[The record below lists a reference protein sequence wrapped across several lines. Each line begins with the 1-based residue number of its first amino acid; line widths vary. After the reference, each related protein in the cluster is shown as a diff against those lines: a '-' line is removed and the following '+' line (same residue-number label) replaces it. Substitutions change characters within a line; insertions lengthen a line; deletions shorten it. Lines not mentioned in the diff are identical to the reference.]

1 MKPLEPGDARRAG
14 QYRLVAELGEGGMGR
29 VLLGVAPDG
38 RLVALKQV
46 HPEFAH
52 NARFRTRFKQE
63 VQASQRVS
71 GAFTAAVMDADADAE
86 TPWLA
91 SVFVTG
97 PSLKEAVEATGPL
110 PVESVRRLAV
120 GLATALIE
128 IHRVGLIHRDL
139 KPGNVL
145 LTGDGPRVID
155 FGIARATEGG
165 SDLTGTGGIVGS
177 PAFMS
182 PEQAESRPLTP
193 ASDVFSLGGLLVM
206 AATGR
211 GPFAGSTTA
220 QMLYNVVHA
229 VPDLTGLPPEI
240 RTLVE
245 PCLAKDPA
253 RRPSPQRILDF
264 LGSVAPGTRP
274 WPEAVHRLIGTQE
287 AAVRTALSWPVP
299 EPVPVPAPQR
309 RRRWFPVVT
318 VLSTVAALAAGSL
331 LAVTLTAKDPDPP
344 TAGANL
350 DPTSLE
356 TLRRTDPCKVL
367 DDVTVPDLGKLG
379 AVPDTG
385 YLERCEY
392 RTRSGE
398 KVSIKLGEQIYLEG
412 GRPTEDLDGR
422 PVLFTEISGGT
433 CDASVQVPAQPE
445 LGVTALAET
454 CGLAKATLA
463 KVLER
468 VRGGAP
474 YDLAPGTVVAL
485 DPCTALDKTAVAQA
499 IGPVREVKLTR
510 LRECEWTA
518 TTSLRL
524 TFEKGYPDVPDDGSP
539 VDLGGVTGTRH
550 QTGESCAVTWN
561 HRRLDEKRSEHV
573 RIFATKTGDGA
584 CDAAVAFG
592 KALAS
597 KLPRA

>member
-1 MKPLEPGDARRAG
+1 MKPLEPGEARHAG
-14 QYRLVAELGEGGMGR
+14 KYRLVAELGEGGMGR

-46 HPEFAH
+46 HAEFARDPRFR
-52 NARFRTRFKQE
+52 ARFRQE

-71 GAFTAAVMDADADAE
+71 GAFTAAVMDADPDAE

-110 PVESVRRLAV
+110 PAEAVRRLAA

-128 IHRVGLIHRDL
+128 IHRTGLIHRDL

-165 SDLTGTGGIVGS
+165 AELTGTGGIVGS

-182 PEQAESRPLTP
+182 PEQAESRPLNP

-206 AATGR
+206 AATGH

-220 QMLYNVVHA
+220 QLLYNVVHA
-229 VPDLTGLPPEI
+229 VPDLTGLPPEL
-240 RTLVE
+240 RALVE

-253 RRPSPQRILDF
+253 RRPAPQRILDF
-264 LGSVAPGTRP
+264 LGPVAPGTRP
-274 WPEAVHRLIGTQE
+274 WPEAVHRLIETQDT
-287 AAVRTALSWPVP
+287 AVRTALAWPVA
-299 EPVPVPAPQR
+299 EPVPVLAAPR
-309 RRRWFPVVT
+309 RRRWVPVVA
-318 VLSTVAALAAGSL
+318 VLSAVAALAAGSL
-331 LAVTLTAKDPDPP
+331 IALKVAGAGADAASP
-344 TAGANL
+344 GANL

-367 DDVTVPDLGKLG
+367 ADVSVPDAGKLRADG
-379 AVPDTG
+379 DSL
-385 YLERCEY
+385 YFDRCGY
-392 RTRSGE
+392 RTRSGA
-398 KVSIKLGEQIYLEG
+398 KISVKLGDRIYVEG

-422 PVLFTEISGGT
+422 PVLFTEISGST
-433 CDASVQVPAQPE
+433 CDASVQVPDRPE
-445 LGVTALAET
+445 LGVTALAKT
-454 CGLAKATLA
+454 CGLAKATLG

-468 VRGGAP
+468 VRGGAAYALP
-474 YDLAPGTVVAL
+474 PGTLLAV
-485 DPCTALDKTAVAQA
+485 DPCAVLDKTAAARVL
-499 IGPVREVKLTR
+499 GPVRQVALTG
-510 LRECEWTA
+510 LRQCEWTA
-518 TTSLRL
+518 ATSLKL
-524 TFEKGYPDVPDDGSP
+524 TFEKLTVVPETGTP
-539 VDLGGVTGTRH
+539 ADLGGVTGTRREA
-550 QTGESCAVTWN
+550 GDSCTLTWN
-561 HRRLDEKRSEHV
+561 HRLFDATQAEHV
-573 RIFATKTGDGA
+573 RILATKAGGGA

-592 KALAS
+592 TALAG
-597 KLPRA
+597 KLPKP

>member
-1 MKPLEPGDARRAG
+1 VKPLEAGDARHAG
-14 QYRLVAELGEGGMGR
+14 KYRLVAALGEGGMGR

-38 RLVALKQV
+38 RLVALKQI
-46 HPEFAH
+46 HPELAH
-52 NARFRTRFKQE
+52 NARFRTRFRQE

-71 GAFTAAVMDADADAE
+71 GAFTAAVMDADPDAE

-110 PVESVRRLAV
+110 PVDAVRRLAV

-165 SDLTGTGGIVGS
+165 PDLTGTGGIVGS

-206 AATGR
+206 AATGH
-211 GPFAGSTTA
+211 GPFTGSTTA

-229 VPDLTGLPPEI
+229 VPDLTGVPPEI
-240 RTLVE
+240 RALVE

-253 RRPSPQRILDF
+253 RRPAPQRILDF
-264 LGSVAPGTRP
+264 LGPVAPGTRP
-274 WPEAVHRLIGTQE
+274 WPDAVHRLIE
-287 AAVRTALSWPVP
+287 AQDTAVRTALAWPVAEP
-299 EPVPVPAPQR
+299 EPAPPR
-309 RRRWFPVVT
+309 RRRWVPVVA
-318 VLSTVAALAAGSL
+318 VLSAVAALAAGSL
-331 LAVTLTAKDPDPP
+331 IALKVAGAGADAASP
-344 TAGANL
+344 GANL

-367 DDVTVPDLGKLG
+367 DDVSVPDAGKLHVDRG
-379 AVPDTG
+379 SLYFD
-385 YLERCEY
+385 RCDY
-392 RTRSGE
+392 RTRPGAKIS
-398 KVSIKLGEQIYLEG
+398 VKLGDRIYVEG
-412 GRPTEDLDGR
+412 GRPAEDLDGR
-422 PVLFTEISGGT
+422 PVLFTEISGST
-433 CDASVQVPAQPE
+433 CDASVQLPAQPE

-454 CGLAKATLA
+454 CGLAKATLG

-468 VRGGAP
+468 VRGGAA
-474 YDLAPGTVVAL
+474 YDLPAGTLLAV
-485 DPCTALDKTAVAQA
+485 DPCAVLDKTAAA
-499 IGPVREVKLTR
+499 RLLGPVRQVGLTG

-518 TTSLRL
+518 ATSLKL
-524 TFEKGYPDVPDDGSP
+524 TFEKLTVVPETGTP
-539 VDLGGVTGTRH
+539 ADLGGVTGTRRE
-550 QTGESCAVTWN
+550 TGDSCTLTWN
-561 HRRLDEKRSEHV
+561 HRQFDATQAEHV
-573 RIFATKTGDGA
+573 RIFATKTGGGA

-592 KALAS
+592 RALAG
-597 KLPRA
+597 KLPKP

>member
-1 MKPLEPGDARRAG
+1 VKPLEPGDARQAG
-14 QYRLVAELGEGGMGR
+14 KYRLVAALGEGGMGR

-52 NARFRTRFKQE
+52 NARFRSRFKQE

-211 GPFAGSTTA
+211 GPFTGSTTA

-240 RTLVE
+240 RALVE

-253 RRPSPQRILDF
+253 RRPAPQRILDF
-264 LGSVAPGTRP
+264 LGPVAPGTRP
-274 WPEAVHRLIGTQE
+274 WPEAVHRLIGAQE

-299 EPVPVPAPQR
+299 EPVPVAAPRR

-318 VLSTVAALAAGSL
+318 ALSAVAALAAGSL
-331 LAVTLTAKDPDPP
+331 VALTITAADPDPA

-367 DDVTVPDLGKLG
+367 NDVTVPSAGKLRT
-379 AVPDTG
+379 DTSSL
-385 YLERCEY
+385 YLGQCDF

-398 KVSIKLGEQIYLEG
+398 KISVKLAEPVYIEG

-422 PVLFTEISGGT
+422 LVLFTEISGST
-433 CDASVQVPAQPE
+433 CDASVQIPAHPE

-454 CGLAKATLA
+454 CGLAKTTLG

-468 VRGGAP
+468 IRGGTP
-474 YDLAPGTVVAL
+474 YDLAPGTLLAL
-485 DPCTALDKTAVAQA
+485 DPCTVVDRTATAQA
-499 IGPVREVKLTR
+499 IGPVREVKPKR

-518 TTSLRL
+518 PASLTL
-524 TFEKGYPDVPDDGSP
+524 TFDKYPFAVPETGSP
-539 VDLGGVTGTRH
+539 VDLGGVTATRLA
-550 QTGESCAVTWN
+550 TGDGCSVSWS
-561 HRRLDEKRSEHV
+561 RRHLDDREAEHV
-573 RIFATKTGDGA
+573 RIRAQKTGGA
-584 CDAAVAFG
+584 CAEAVAFG
-592 KALAS
+592 KALAA
-597 KLPRA
+597 KLPRG